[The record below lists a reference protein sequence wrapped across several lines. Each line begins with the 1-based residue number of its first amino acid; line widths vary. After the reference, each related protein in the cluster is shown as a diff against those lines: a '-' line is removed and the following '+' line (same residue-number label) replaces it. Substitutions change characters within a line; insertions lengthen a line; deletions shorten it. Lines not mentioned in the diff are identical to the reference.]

1 MKRRN
6 FLQTTAA
13 TSLPILLNGM
23 GLSTLPKSSI
33 FSAINGES
41 DRVLVLIQLNGGN
54 DGLNTIIPLDQY
66 DKLSQFRSNILI
78 PESDLISLTTETAMH
93 PAMTGLKSLY
103 DDAKLGI
110 IQSVGYPN
118 QNRSHFRSSDIWTT
132 ASNADEFLSTGWMG
146 RYFESK
152 FPNYPEGYPNE
163 DCADPFAL
171 TIGSL
176 ISETCQSTSSNY
188 SLALTD
194 PFSPTELNI
203 TEPGQIPTDTCYG
216 YELNFVQQSILQ
228 TNAYADTVLSAANN
242 GANLANYPE
251 GNSLAEQLKIVSLL
265 IAGGLQTSVYVVNL
279 GGFDTHANQVVEGE
293 STIGE
298 HALLMQTLS
307 DAIAAFQEDLKLL
320 GLEERVVGM
329 TFSEF
334 GRRIRSNDSFGT
346 DHGSAAPLMVFGSCV
361 NPTILGTNPE
371 IPDQVEIQDGVQ
383 MQFDFRSIYGSV
395 LMDWFDVSED
405 DVKNLLYTEFQYL
418 PILQVCNTTSTLDSN
433 RFIEE
438 IDAYNMP
445 NPFRNTTQIVFT
457 TKSEWAK
464 VSVFDPIGQEIRV
477 LANRQFSEGEHRITF
492 EAHGLAAGN
501 YYFRIVTKDRM
512 KTKLMVKQ

>member
-6 FLQTTAA
+6 FIQTTAA
-13 TSLPILLNGM
+13 TSLPILLKGM
-23 GLSTLPKSSI
+23 GLSALPKSSI

-41 DRVLVLIQLNGGN
+41 DRVLVLIQMNGGN

-66 DKLSQFRSNILI
+66 DKLAAFRSNILI
-78 PESDLISLTTETAMH
+78 PENNLLSLTSETAMH

-118 QNRSHFRSSDIWTT
+118 QNRSHFRSSDIWT
-132 ASNADEFLSTGWMG
+132 SGSHADEFLTTGWMG

-152 FPNYPEGYPNE
+152 FPNYPEDYPND
-163 DCADPFAL
+163 DCGDPFAL

-176 ISETCQSTSSNY
+176 VSETCQSSSSNY

-216 YELNFVQQSILQ
+216 YELNFVQQAILQ
-228 TNAYADTVLSAANN
+228 TNAYADTVLNAANN
-242 GANLANYPE
+242 GANLATYPE
-251 GNSLAEQLKIVSLL
+251 GNTLAEQLKIVSLL
-265 IAGGLQTSVYVVNL
+265 IAGGLQTSVYIVNL

-293 STIGE
+293 TTTGE
-298 HALLMQTLS
+298 HALLLQTLS
-307 DAIAAFQEDLKLL
+307 DGIAAFQEDLKLL
-320 GLEERVVGM
+320 GLQERVIGM

-334 GRRIRSNDSFGT
+334 GRRILSNDSLGT
-346 DHGSAAPLMVFGSCV
+346 DHGNAAPLMVFGSCV
-361 NPTILGTNPE
+361 NAAILGASPE
-371 IPDQVEIQDGVQ
+371 IPDQVDILDGVQ

-395 LMDWFDVSED
+395 LMDWFGVTEE
-405 DVKNLLYTEFQYL
+405 DVKNLLHPEFQHL
-418 PILQVCNTTSTLDSN
+418 PILQVCNTTSTTDPNS
-433 RFIEE
+433 FVEE
-438 IDAYNMP
+438 MDAYNMP
-445 NPFRNTTQIVFT
+445 NPFSNTTEIIFT
-457 TKSEWAK
+457 TKNEWAK
-464 VSVFDPIGQEIRV
+464 ISIFDPIGQEIRV
-477 LANRQFSEGEHRITF
+477 LASRQFSEGEHRITF

-512 KTKLMVKQ
+512 KTKLMVKN